1 MSTWYSDGTVTV
13 AEGGDVAT
21 GTGTAFLA
29 NVRVGDGIAIAG
41 SATLHEVTNIASNQ
55 QLTFQPPFAGQAGS
69 ALAYRIAPVQGYVKR
84 AADRLAQIVAEYGD
98 TLAALGDE
106 ETRQLVIELAENI
119 TPAGLELTG
128 KATAAEQR
136 QVLSLDRVDNTPDA
150 EKPVSAPQ
158 LQALDAK
165 ANAEDVATALAGK
178 ADAEQAAQ
186 ALAGKVDKEAG
197 KGLSQANYTQEEKD
211 KLATLDIYYQGLY
224 GTIEELQASKPVGKP
239 GDYADIDA
247 GPGVDVNVARW
258 DESDQRWV
266 LRQSSDGQSMT
277 DAEVR
282 AAYLRNPDTNNYSDD
297 DKAKVD
303 GIDAGAQVNAAA
315 VSQAD
320 AQAGTGTVLRSW
332 SVLRVWQAIQA
343 WWNASAM
350 KMKLDA
356 IPVFPPADGK
366 SYVWT
371 NGAWVE
377 SQQSGGGGEVL
388 SVEFFHGYRSA
399 LATERPGCM
408 PIDGQLV
415 TRSTWPEAVA
425 KILAGNLYPLQA
437 SDTAWNSS
445 WANKRQ
451 FSPGDGST
459 TVRMMDWNGAT
470 GGKAVL
476 LRGSPAD
483 SLSLKEDMLQNIT
496 GTFYPGMGNSGA
508 NLRLPEGSGAFRAN
522 RVTGSQL
529 VNTTSYSSSDYTGS
543 IDFDASRVARTGDET
558 VPPRADGV
566 WIIRMAKAGA
576 GSNPGTVDVTALAS
590 EVAALP
596 SKVPAFIKET
606 RYTQAGAINHVF
618 NSLTSVYEVEIW
630 GAGGGAGVNTAIG
643 SAGGDTTFAGLA
655 ANGGKGGGN
664 SSGAYPGQGGDASGG
679 LVNLKGQQGGTVGQ
693 DGYVAPGG
701 SSPFGG
707 QGGAAGAVGATAT
720 ESNGMAPGGGG
731 MPIINA
737 RAGGGG
743 GGYCK
748 DRKAVVG
755 GSSLSGV
762 VGAGGTSTAGG
773 NGAPGEI
780 RIREYS
786 SNLPGVDVVNQ
797 LISEMAARMRALGDG
812 QTRVNFNLT
821 TERVKG
827 VTYTNTTGRTI
838 LVSVFWQQSSTA
850 EFLFYVNG
858 VQAGWGR
865 QNNVAGGGFMHTF
878 ILPGETYSCAGGN
891 AVTGWSEIR

>member
-1 MSTWYSDGTVTV
+1 MSTWYSDGTIEV

-21 GTGTAFLA
+21 GAGTAFLA

-119 TPAGLELTG
+119 TPAGLELTS
-128 KATAAEQR
+128 KATAGEQR
-136 QVLSLDRVDNTPDA
+136 QVLGLERVDNTPDA

-165 ANAEDVATALAGK
+165 ADAEDVATALAGK
-178 ADAEQAAQ
+178 ADADQTAQ
-186 ALAGKVDKEAG
+186 ALAGKVDKEDG
-197 KGLSQANYTQEEKD
+197 KGLSQANYTQGEKD
-211 KLATLDIYYQGLY
+211 KLATLDIYYQGLH
-224 GTIEELQASKPVGKP
+224 GTLEELQASKPVGKP

-258 DESDQRWV
+258 DESDQKWV

-277 DAEVR
+277 DSEVR

-303 GIDAGAQVNAAA
+303 GVDAGAQVNADA
-315 VSQAD
+315 VSQAEV
-320 AQAGTGTVLRSW
+320 QAGTSTALRSW

-350 KMKLDA
+350 KTKLDA
-356 IPVFPPADGK
+356 IPTFPPADGK

-377 SQQSGGGGEVL
+377 SQQGGGGGELL

-399 LATERPGCM
+399 LATERPGCL
-408 PIDGQLV
+408 PIDGQLL
-415 TRSTWPEAVA
+415 TRSMWPEAIG
-425 KILAGNLYPLQA
+425 KILAGNLYPLQP

-483 SLSLKEDMLQNIT
+483 SFSLKEDMLQNIT

-529 VNTTSYSSSDYTGS
+529 VNVTSYSSSDYTGS

-596 SKVPAFIKET
+596 SKVPLLIKET
-606 RYTQAGAINHVF
+606 YYRTPGAISHVM
-618 NSLTSVYEVEIW
+618 NNMTSVYEVEVW
-630 GAGGGAGVNTAIG
+630 SGGEGAGTPHSPGGSSSFGAITVTGAAGNATPGMGFG
-643 SAGGDTTFAGLA
+643 SA
-655 ANGGKGGGN
+655 
-664 SSGAYPGQGGDASGG
+664 PGVASGG
-679 LVNLKGQQGGTVGQ
+679 LLNLRGSIAGGI
-693 DGYVAPGG
+693 DVAGRAWASTGAAAPRGG
-701 SSPFGG
+701 SG
-707 QGGAAGAVGATAT
+707 GGASLSSQPRPIDGDQ
-720 ESNGMAPGGGG
+720 PGGGG
-731 MPIINA
+731 GA
-737 RAGGGG
+737 LGEGQTFGSS
-743 GGYCK
+743 GGYSF

-755 GSSLSGV
+755 GTTITGM
-762 VGAGGTSTAGG
+762 VGAGGAAGT
-773 NGAPGEI
+773 NGGKGGDGMI
-780 RIREYS
+780 IVREYS

-812 QTRVNFNLT
+812 QTRVNFNLS

>member
-1 MSTWYSDGTVTV
+1 MSTWYSDGTIDV

-119 TPAGLELTG
+119 TPAGLELTS
-128 KATAAEQR
+128 KATAGEQR

-178 ADAEQAAQ
+178 ADAEQTAQ
-186 ALAGKVDKEAG
+186 ALAGKVDKDAG
-197 KGLSQANYTQEEKD
+197 KGLSQANYTQGEKD
-211 KLATLDIYYQGLY
+211 KLAALDIYYQGLY
-224 GTIEELQASKPVGKP
+224 GTLEELQASKPVGKP

-247 GPGVDVNVARW
+247 GPGVDVDVARW
-258 DESDQRWV
+258 DESDQKWV

-303 GIDAGAQVNAAA
+303 GVDAGAQVNAAA
-315 VSQAD
+315 VSQAE

-350 KMKLDA
+350 KTKLDG
-356 IPVFPPADGK
+356 IPAFPPADGK

-377 SQQSGGGGEVL
+377 SQQTGGGGELL

-437 SDTAWNSS
+437 SDAAWNSS

-459 TVRMMDWNGAT
+459 TIRMMDWNGAT
-470 GGKAVL
+470 GGKAVFV
-476 LRGSPAD
+476 RGSPAD
-483 SLSLKEDMLQNIT
+483 SFSLKEDMLRDHNHPVLGGGGTAQAT
-496 GTFYPGMGNSGA
+496 SGTFGLYGGSSAATANTSGDTSD
-508 NLRLPEGSGAFRAN
+508 PSYYVKGSR
-522 RVTGSQL
+522 
-529 VNTTSYSSSDYTGS
+529 SDKELIGK
-543 IDFDASRVARTGDET
+543 ASLITAQAVFIGTET
-558 VPPRADGV
+558 VPPHANGV

-590 EVAALP
+590 EQVAQGSRVSSLEAKQPTRVGYDCAASPVALGTIP
-596 SKVPAFIKET
+596 ADATKVTIILDDITYATSTTLLLDIDDGSGNWLGGGT
-606 RYTQAGAINHVF
+606 NGSIQRSNASAIAGASWAAAFNLLYAGASAGTYSGKIVLEKNTRNEWVMTAHLYGASLVFVINSYGKLPGNQATARNIRLVC
-618 NSLTSVYEVEIW
+618 
-630 GAGGGAGVNTAIG
+630 NTA
-643 SAGGDTTFAGLA
+643 
-655 ANGGKGGGN
+655 
-664 SSGAYPGQGGDASGG
+664 SS
-679 LVNLKGQQGGTVGQ
+679 L
-693 DGYVAPGG
+693 
-701 SSPFGG
+701 
-707 QGGAAGAVGATAT
+707 GAT
-720 ESNGMAPGGGG
+720 
-731 MPIINA
+731 
-737 RAGGGG
+737 
-743 GGYCK
+743 
-748 DRKAVVG
+748 
-755 GSSLSGV
+755 
-762 VGAGGTSTAGG
+762 
-773 NGAPGEI
+773 
-780 RIREYS
+780 
-786 SNLPGVDVVNQ
+786 
-797 LISEMAARMRALGDG
+797 
-812 QTRVNFNLT
+812 
-821 TERVKG
+821 VK
-827 VTYTNTTGRTI
+827 V
-838 LVSVFWQQSSTA
+838 
-850 EFLFYVNG
+850 EK
-858 VQAGWGR
+858 
-865 QNNVAGGGFMHTF
+865 
-878 ILPGETYSCAGGN
+878 
-891 AVTGWSEIR
+891 